1 MIKKTALIVGL
12 ALLLGAC
19 QTTIE
24 ADTPKTTVETDGV
37 KVTIGD
43 DGKETHSKSDGGF
56 CPPGQAKKGRC

>member
-1 MIKKTALIVGL
+1 MPKTLAILATLGLIL
-12 ALLLGAC
+12 TAC

-24 ADTPKTTVETDGV
+24 GDTPKTTVETDGV

-43 DGKETHSKSDGGF
+43 DDRKSGDGTF

>member
-1 MIKKTALIVGL
+1 MLKTLMICAALGL
-12 ALLLGAC
+12 TLTAC

-24 ADTPKTTVETDGV
+24 GDTPKTTVETDGV

-43 DGKETHSKSDGGF
+43 DDHKRSDGTF

>member
-1 MIKKTALIVGL
+1 MLKQL
-12 ALLLGAC
+12 ALLAAIGLSLSAC

-24 ADTPKTTVETDGV
+24 GDTPKTTVESDGV

-43 DGKETHSKSDGGF
+43 DEAKRSDGTF

>member
-1 MIKKTALIVGL
+1 MLKKLILIAALGL
-12 ALLLGAC
+12 PLAAC

-24 ADTPKTTVETDGV
+24 GDTPKTTVETDNV

-43 DGKETHSKSDGGF
+43 DGHKQGDGTF

>member
-1 MIKKTALIVGL
+1 MLKTL
-12 ALLLGAC
+12 ATLATLGLLLTAC

-24 ADTPKTTVETDGV
+24 GDTPKTTVETDDV

-43 DGKETHSKSDGGF
+43 DGRKSSDGTF